1 VNPQN
6 MAMQA
11 ALGGG
16 EGAAPGGAPGGGPQT
31 PGPAFPP
38 ELAAVAQQLGL
49 DINNPEH
56 LMILMQ
62 MLGQGG
68 GGPLGP
74 MAGAGP
80 NGGGQVPPQSY

>member
-1 VNPQN
+1 
-6 MAMQA
+6 MQA
-11 ALGGG
+11 ALGGPEG
-16 EGAAPGGAPGGGPQT
+16 GAPAPGGAAPGAPS
-31 PGPAFPP
+31 PGFPP
-38 ELAAVAQQLGL
+38 ELAAIAQQLGL

-80 NGGGQVPPQSY
+80 SGGPVPPQGY

>member
-1 VNPQN
+1 MNPQN

-11 ALGGG
+11 ALGG
-16 EGAAPGGAPGGGPQT
+16 EGAAPGGGGAPQT
-31 PGPAFPP
+31 PSPAFPP
-38 ELAAVAQQLGL
+38 ELAAIAQQLGL

-62 MLGQGG
+62 MMGQGG

-80 NGGGQVPPQSY
+80 SGGGQVPPQSY